1 MSEMTK
7 ITVKIWEKQL
17 LDFNMKIDGLP
28 IKRDAFIEH
37 ILKKEIDLL
46 AADMDGKRLSPKA
59 RKYISGELKRLGTV
73 PVNIVVEK
81 RTAERLD
88 EVVRASN
95 TNMVRDAFFNRLIL
109 FLRSSDHLLKFLD
122 LPVHIT
128 DTAFKSLVQPMPTGP
143 LQAIREVFD
152 DPLFYL
158 RIACK
163 ERHKT
168 GLYLTPLPCELNGLA
183 CYLEDSMVPG
193 TDANAELQEA
203 FNELTSFESEVFSK
217 RTG

>member
-17 LDFNMKIDGLP
+17 LDFNMKINALP

-37 ILKKEIDLL
+37 ILKKEIDHL
-46 AADMDGKRLSPKA
+46 ATDMAGKKLSAKA

-88 EVVRASN
+88 KVVRASN
-95 TNMVRDAFFNRLIL
+95 LVRDAFFNRLIL
-109 FLRSSDHLLKFLD
+109 FLRSSDHLLEFLD

-143 LQAIREVFD
+143 LQTIREVFD

-158 RIACK
+158 RVASK

-168 GLYLTPLPCELNGLA
+168 GLYLISLPFKLNGLA
-183 CYLEDSMVPG
+183 CYLDDSMVPG
-193 TDANAELQEA
+193 TDAYAEMQEA
-203 FNELTSFESEVFSK
+203 FKELTSFELEVFGK
-217 RTG
+217 RVG